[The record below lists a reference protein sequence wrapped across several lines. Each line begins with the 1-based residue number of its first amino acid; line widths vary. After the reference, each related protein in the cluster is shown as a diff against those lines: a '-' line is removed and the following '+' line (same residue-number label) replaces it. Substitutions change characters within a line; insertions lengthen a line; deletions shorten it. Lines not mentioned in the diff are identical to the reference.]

1 MSLKINNN
9 TITASDLTGGNS
21 ALRYFNSSLHPLV
34 PNKAGYKL
42 LGSPQQTSLL
52 KQWAN
57 DNFNHELNYTPK
69 ITDIVNVG
77 DNTSLYNVI
86 SKTYTIYSN
95 FSNSKYFK
103 TINNFNPQ
111 SNNYSIQIGIIT
123 GSNLSSNE
131 SIISENTN
139 YSFSL
144 GINNSKMS
152 YYLSS
157 NGSSWTTSADVGN
170 ITLNPNTRY
179 LLKFDYDYTNEVFT
193 SSIFVNNRW
202 QVDYTSGKVNSPT
215 SFLQFGVSRTV
226 SAPLTNGKILLEDI
240 NIEIGD
246 DTWFDGETAVQ
257 GTDYTVVGSLT
268 TTTQTIEIYEYLP
281 FTFSF
286 NVDSSAL
293 SQGTKLLLEHPN
305 LIKVKSENNN
315 LYFNFLWKS
324 NKWYYLPDDILVE
337 GANSISLTSDGSTIK
352 LIVNSHNFT
361 LTSEDSALPL
371 IITGILGYK
380 EDINF

>member
-21 ALRYFNSSLHPLV
+21 ELRYFNSSLHPLV

-57 DNFNHELNYTPK
+57 DSTNHELNYTPK
-69 ITDIVNVG
+69 ITDIVNPG
-77 DNTSLYNVI
+77 DNTPLY
-86 SKTYTIYSN
+86 S
-95 FSNSKYFK
+95 
-103 TINNFNPQ
+103 
-111 SNNYSIQIGIIT
+111 G
-123 GSNLSSNE
+123 
-131 SIISENTN
+131 
-139 YSFSL
+139 
-144 GINNSKMS
+144 
-152 YYLSS
+152 
-157 NGSSWTTSADVGN
+157 TTPSA
-170 ITLNPNTRY
+170 
-179 LLKFDYDYTNEVFT
+179 
-193 SSIFVNNRW
+193 
-202 QVDYTSGKVNSPT
+202 
-215 SFLQFGVSRTV
+215 
-226 SAPLTNGKILLEDI
+226 
-240 NIEIGD
+240 
-246 DTWFDGETAVQ
+246 
-257 GTDYTVVGSLT
+257 
-268 TTTQTIEIYEYLP
+268 

-286 NVDSSAL
+286 NLDSSAL

-361 LTSEDSALPL
+361 LVDSDLPL
-371 IITGILGYK
+371 ITTGILGYK